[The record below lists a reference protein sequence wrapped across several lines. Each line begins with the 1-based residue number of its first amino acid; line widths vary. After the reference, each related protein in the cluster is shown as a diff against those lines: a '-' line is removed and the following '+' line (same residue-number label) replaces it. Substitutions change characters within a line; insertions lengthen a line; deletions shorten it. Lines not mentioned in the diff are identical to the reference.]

1 MKNKILDE
9 TQDRK
14 KIYVGVM
21 NNLSYPDDINQN
33 DRRTIGTRE
42 PLDEGERRLEK
53 LDWNSVFKKLR

>member
-33 DRRTIGTRE
+33 DRRIIGTRE

-53 LDWNSVFKKLR
+53 LD